1 MEQMKYS
8 ILDGDRVIMFLDAEI
23 GIDEYGNGIDGA
35 LFMRELM
42 YIDSLNFCD
51 IEIIINSPGGDVVQ
65 GMQIYH
71 AIRAAKT
78 KTRTHCVGLAA
89 SIAAIILQAGDVREV
104 NDFSVIMFHNP
115 AGGSSKSLG
124 IFREALLAM
133 VARSGLS
140 EKNISKMMDAET
152 WINGNDE
159 KYLNVLWD
167 KVFETEKVIFSE
179 VKDLVAIQNSA
190 VQIINNEKEKIMDNK
205 IKEALNLTPEST
217 VEEVL
222 NAIEGL
228 KVKNELEITVTEE
241 EKKEELN
248 YFILKDGNKLGCEN
262 YHLVSGINVK
272 LFDAEGNEI
281 EITPATYELMDETYT
296 YTKSTNLVIGDG
308 GLITEVVENE
318 TRTNVMNEVNINI
331 DSLVEKVE
339 ITNVED
345 IKVDEIKET
354 IENVL
359 VEAVKDAVIETEK
372 VDSKLEEEKV
382 EDKIETIEDKAG
394 IDLTSKTVVNNF
406 NSNTMVAMMSKINNK
421 NKNNN

>member
-1 MEQMKYS
+1 MKQMKYS
-8 ILDGDRVIMFLDAEI
+8 ILDGDRAIMFLDAEI
-23 GIDEYGNGIDGA
+23 GIDEYGEGIDGA

-42 YIDSLNFCD
+42 YIDTLNFD
-51 IEIIINSPGGDVVQ
+51 EIEIIINSPGGDVIA

-78 KTRTHCVGLAA
+78 KTKTHCIGLAA
-89 SIAAIILQAGDVREV
+89 SIAAVILQAGTVREV
-104 NDFSVIMFHNP
+104 NDYAVVMFHNP
-115 AGGSSKSLG
+115 SGGSSKSLA

-133 VARSGLS
+133 VARSGLA

-159 KYLNVLWD
+159 KYLNILWD

-190 VQIINNEKEKIMDNK
+190 IQIINNEKEKIMDNK

-222 NAIEGL
+222 NAIEEL
-228 KVKNELEITVTEE
+228 KVKNEIEITVEE
-241 EKKEELN
+241 EKKELN
-248 YFILKDGNKLGCEN
+248 YFILKDGNKIGCED
-262 YHLVSGINVK
+262 YCLSSGKNVK

-281 EITPATYELMDETYT
+281 EITPATYELMDETFN

-318 TRTNVMNEVNINI
+318 VRTNVINEVNVNI
-331 DSLVEKVE
+331 ENLVEKIE
-339 ITNVED
+339 ITNAED
-345 IKVDEIKET
+345 IKIEEIKE
-354 IENVL
+354 
-359 VEAVKDAVIETEK
+359 AVNDSFETEK
-372 VDSKLEEEKV
+372 VDSILEEEK
-382 EDKIETIEDKAG
+382 IEDKVENTIKDVAG
-394 IDLTSKTVVNNF
+394 VNILDIAKTENKKET
-406 NSNTMVAMMSKINNK
+406 TMQSLMYKIRLK
-421 NKNNN
+421 NKQTIK

>member
-1 MEQMKYS
+1 MKQMKYS
-8 ILDGDRVIMFLDAEI
+8 ILDGDRAIMFLDAEI
-23 GIDEYGNGIDGA
+23 GIDEYGEGIDGA

-42 YIDSLNFCD
+42 YIDTLNFD
-51 IEIIINSPGGDVVQ
+51 EIEIIINSPGGDVIA

-78 KTRTHCVGLAA
+78 KTKTHCIGLAA
-89 SIAAIILQAGDVREV
+89 SIAAVILQAGTVREV
-104 NDFSVIMFHNP
+104 NDYAVIMFHNP
-115 AGGSSKSLG
+115 SGGSSKSLA

-133 VARSGLS
+133 VARSGLA

-159 KYLNVLWD
+159 KYLNILWD

-190 VQIINNEKEKIMDNK
+190 IQIINNEKEKIMDNK

-222 NAIEGL
+222 NAIEEL
-228 KVKNELEITVTEE
+228 KVKNEIEITVEE
-241 EKKEELN
+241 EKKELN
-248 YFILKDGNKLGCEN
+248 YFILKDGNKIGCED
-262 YHLVSGINVK
+262 YCLSSGKNVK

-281 EITPATYELMDETYT
+281 EITPATYELMDETFN

-318 TRTNVMNEVNINI
+318 VRTNVINEVNVNI
-331 DSLVEKVE
+331 ENLVEKIE
-339 ITNVED
+339 ITNAED
-345 IKVDEIKET
+345 IKIEEIKE
-354 IENVL
+354 
-359 VEAVKDAVIETEK
+359 AVNDSFETEK
-372 VDSKLEEEKV
+372 VDSILEEEK
-382 EDKIETIEDKAG
+382 IEDKVENTIKDVAG
-394 IDLTSKTVVNNF
+394 VNILDIAKTENKKET
-406 NSNTMVAMMSKINNK
+406 TMQSLMYKIRLK
-421 NKNNN
+421 NKQTIK

>member
-23 GIDEYGNGIDGA
+23 GIDEYVNGIDGA

-42 YIDSLNFCD
+42 YIDSLNFD
-51 IEIIINSPGGDVVQ
+51 EIEIIINSPGGDVVQ

-104 NDFSVIMFHNP
+104 NDYAVVMFHNP
-115 AGGSSKSLG
+115 SGGSSKSLG

-190 VQIINNEKEKIMDNK
+190 IQIINNEKEKIMDNK
-205 IKEALNLTPEST
+205 IKEALNLTPEAT
-217 VEEVL
+217 LEEVL
-222 NAIEGL
+222 NSIEGL
-228 KVKNELEITVTEE
+228 KVKNEIEITVEE
-241 EKKEELN
+241 DKKELN
-248 YFILKDGNKLGCEN
+248 YFILKDGNKIGCEDC
-262 YHLVSGINVK
+262 YLSSGKNVK

-281 EITPATYELMDETYT
+281 EITPATYELMDETFN

-318 TRTNVMNEVNINI
+318 TRTNVINEANINI
-331 DSLVEKVE
+331 ENLVEKVE

-345 IKVDEIKET
+345 IKVEEIKET
-354 IENVL
+354 VENVL
-359 VEAVKDAVIETEK
+359 IESVKDAVIETEK
-372 VDSKLEEEKV
+372 VEDKV
-382 EDKIETIEDKAG
+382 EAPIQNIVGVNILDLVKTENKKETTMQSLMYKIK
-394 IDLTSKTVVNNF
+394 L
-406 NSNTMVAMMSKINNK
+406 K
-421 NKNNN
+421 NKQ